1 MNSWKP
7 FIIKQGAIKL
17 TMYDLSTPVNAHFIF
32 HNSNSQ
38 VIEINFTYLKDNR
51 YPS

>member
-17 TMYDLSTPVNAHFIF
+17 TKYDLSTPVNAHFIF
-32 HNSNSQ
+32 HNNNSQ

-51 YPS
+51 YLS